1 MRNYIYRKLTRTIF
15 NTAVNITKLYNE
27 MQHQNQVQGIKEV
40 EFDAERFHAV
50 FKLCVL
56 LCQRSDVPL
65 SVI

>member
-1 MRNYIYRKLTRTIF
+1 MHNYIYRKLTNYFLIQLLT
-15 NTAVNITKLYNE
+15 ITKLYSE
-27 MQHQNQVQGIKEV
+27 MQHQNQVHGIKEV

-50 FKLCVL
+50 FNLCVL